1 MGKWTLSNEAAIA
14 PSKSQPRLVNETLDE
29 RHVGKAMCVSDP
41 HGIMVVNE
49 CTSCGRTELGPVH
62 PFHLR
67 SVAEML
73 DQMADGLGVAP
84 RELSHA
90 QRVTKE
96 LFPMDRAE
104 LDASMKE
111 FESMSMEPSSIL
123 DEMAKAQ
130 ETKASSAIMEKILTH
145 GKPDKVH

>member
-14 PSKSQPRLVNETLDE
+14 PSESQPRLVNDTLDE
-29 RHVGKAMCVSDP
+29 RHVGKAMCVSDQF
-41 HGIMVVNE
+41 GIKVVNE

-96 LFPMDRAE
+96 LFPMDKAE

-123 DEMAKAQ
+123 EEMSKAQ
-130 ETKASSAIMEKILTH
+130 QSSAERAVEKILTL
-145 GKPDKVH
+145 GKPGKVH